1 MVYKITVNGC
11 GHTAKHRK
19 WNLPMAMDTQ
29 QNNADGIYLWL
40 WVHNKTVA
48 DRICLW
54 LWVHCKIMQI
64 N

>member
-29 QNNADGIYLWL
+29 QNNAVKMSQMGSTYGCGY
-40 WVHNKTVA
+40 TT
-48 DRICLW
+48 RPS
-54 LWVHCKIMQI
+54 QI
-64 N
+64 EYAYGCGYTAK